1 MAGAT
6 VTARGE
12 AVASA
17 RPDEGIW
24 AIEVSSLDASPDQAL
39 ATVGAQSK
47 ELEALLAELSVPTE
61 KRSTTGVTVREE
73 HDWEGGKQTHR
84 GYRAQNIVTVRLADS
99 TIAGRLIEGS
109 IARAKASVRGPT
121 WWIAPG
127 NQARLEACRQA
138 AVEAKRKAEAYADAL
153 GLHLGDVAEIRE
165 PAGGGIEPRPLVGPI
180 ALRAAAAPEP
190 SLEVDPGELEVKAQV
205 DVTFHLDG

>member
-12 AVASA
+12 AVAPT

-24 AIEVSSLDASPDQAL
+24 TIEVTSLDASPDHAL
-39 ATVGAQSK
+39 ATVGALGK
-47 ELEALLAELSVPTE
+47 ELETLLAELSVPSE

-73 HDWEGGKQTHR
+73 HDWADGKQTHR
-84 GYRAQNIVTVRLADS
+84 GYRAQNVVTVRLADP
-99 TIAGRLIEGS
+99 TLAGRLIEGS

-127 NQARLEACRQA
+127 NEARLEACRQA
-138 AVEAKRKAEAYADAL
+138 AAEAKRKAEAYADAL
-153 GLHLGDVAEIRE
+153 GLHLGEVAEIRE
-165 PAGGGIEPRPLVGPI
+165 PAAGLTEPRPLAAPI
-180 ALRAAAAPEP
+180 ALRAAPEP

-205 DVTFHLDG
+205 EVTFHLNG

>member
-12 AVASA
+12 AVAPT

-24 AIEVSSLDASPDQAL
+24 TIEVSSLDASPDQAL
-39 ATVGAQSK
+39 AAVGTQSK
-47 ELEALLAELSVPTE
+47 ELEALLAELSVPTD

-84 GYRAQNIVTVRLADS
+84 GYRAQNVVTVRLADP

-127 NQARLEACRQA
+127 NEARLEACRQA
-138 AVEAKRKAEAYADAL
+138 AAEAKRKAEAYADAL
-153 GLHLGDVAEIRE
+153 GLHLGEVAEIRE

-180 ALRAAAAPEP
+180 ALRAAAPEP

-205 DVTFHLDG
+205 EVTFHLDG

>member
-47 ELEALLAELSVPTE
+47 ELEALLAELGVPTE
-61 KRSTTGVTVREE
+61 KRSTTGVTVRGE
-73 HDWEGGKQTHR
+73 HDREGGRQTHR
-84 GYRAQNIVTVRLADS
+84 GYRAQNVVTVRLADP
-99 TIAGRLIEGS
+99 TIAGRLIEGRRHRS
-109 IARAKASVRGPT
+109 HLWRSTRASSRS
-121 WWIAPG
+121 
-127 NQARLEACRQA
+127 R
-138 AVEAKRKAEAYADAL
+138 
-153 GLHLGDVAEIRE
+153 
-165 PAGGGIEPRPLVGPI
+165 PRW
-180 ALRAAAAPEP
+180 
-190 SLEVDPGELEVKAQV
+190 
-205 DVTFHLDG
+205 T

>member
-12 AVASA
+12 AVAPT

-24 AIEVSSLDASPDQAL
+24 TIEVSSLDTSPDQAL
-39 ATVGAQSK
+39 ATVAAQSK
-47 ELEALLAELSVPTE
+47 ELETLLAELKVPTE
-61 KRSTTGVTVREE
+61 KRSTTGVTVGEE
-73 HDWEGGKQTHR
+73 HDWVDGKQTHR
-84 GYRAQNIVTVRLADS
+84 GYRAQNVVTVRLADPAL
-99 TIAGRLIEGS
+99 AGRLIEGA

-127 NQARLEACRQA
+127 NKARLAACRQA

-153 GLHLGDVAEIRE
+153 GLHLGEVAEIRE
-165 PAGGGIEPRPLVGPI
+165 PAGGGLQPRPLAGPI
-180 ALRAAAAPEP
+180 ALRAAAEP

-205 DVTFHLDG
+205 EVTFQLDG

>member
-12 AVASA
+12 AVAAA

-24 AIEVSSLDASPDQAL
+24 TIEVGALDASPDQAL
-39 ATVGAQSK
+39 ATVAAQSK
-47 ELEALLAELSVPTE
+47 ELESLLAELGVPAA

-73 HDWEGGKQTHR
+73 HDWEGGRQTHR
-84 GYRAQNIVTVRLADS
+84 GYRAQNLVTVRLADPA
-99 TIAGRLIEGS
+99 IAGRLIEGA

-127 NQARLEACRQA
+127 NEARLEACRQA
-138 AVEAKRKAEAYADAL
+138 AAAAKRKAEAYADAL
-153 GLHLGDVAEIRE
+153 GLRLGEVAEIRE
-165 PAGGGIEPRPLVGPI
+165 PAGGGIEPVPPPRPI
-180 ALRAAAAPEP
+180 ALRAAPEP
-190 SLEVDPGELEVKAQV
+190 SLEVDPGELQV
-205 DVTFHLDG
+205 NAVVEVTFQLDG

>member
-12 AVASA
+12 AVAPT

-24 AIEVSSLDASPDQAL
+24 TIEVSSLDASPDQAL
-39 ATVGAQSK
+39 ATVGSQSK
-47 ELEALLAELSVPTE
+47 ELEALLGELGVPTE

-84 GYRAQNIVTVRLADS
+84 GYRAQNLVTVRLADPA
-99 TIAGRLIEGS
+99 IAGQLIEGA

-121 WWIAPG
+121 WWIAPD
-127 NQARLEACRQA
+127 NHARLAACRQA
-138 AVEAKRKAEAYADAL
+138 AAEAKRKAEAYADAL
-153 GLHLGDVAEIRE
+153 GLHLGAVAEIRE
-165 PAGGGIEPRPLVGPI
+165 STGGAIEPRPLAAPI
-180 ALRAAAAPEP
+180 ALRTAAPEP
-190 SLEVDPGELEVKAQV
+190 PLQVDPGELEVRAQV
-205 DVTFHLDG
+205 EVTFQLDG